1 MFSRGRKTAPRTFV
15 SGGNWQAVYSPFAL
29 IVLTLFILLASFSVV
44 QANRAKLF
52 SRGFASAVSV
62 MDGGLSPEKGQVISA
77 PEAPL
82 QDKEARLAAAFTILQ
97 QQADLL
103 ELQGTVDMRISRQA
117 MVLTL
122 SEHLLFPSGSARLDP
137 ASLPLLAKVARL
149 ISASD
154 HAVLIKGHSD
164 DQPIATAQYPSNWE
178 LSTARA
184 VTVLRYFSAVA
195 GIDAKRL
202 GAAGYGEYHPLAAND
217 SPNNRARN
225 RRVEIVFLPGTG
237 QGRR

>member
-1 MFSRGRKTAPRTFV
+1 MAIRGRKSAPRPFA

-29 IVLTLFILLASFSVV
+29 IVLSLFILLASFSVV
-44 QANRAKLF
+44 QATKVKLF
-52 SRGFASAVSV
+52 ARGFASAVSV
-62 MDGGLSPEKGQVISA
+62 MDGGLNPDKGRIISA
-77 PEAPL
+77 PQAPL
-82 QDKEARLAAAFTILQ
+82 QDKEARLAGAFARLQ

-103 ELQGTVDMRISRQA
+103 ELEDKVDMRISRQA

-122 SEHLLFPSGSARLDP
+122 SEHLLFASGSAELDP

-149 ISASD
+149 VAASD
-154 HAVLIKGHSD
+154 QAVLIKGHSD

-184 VTVLRYFSAVA
+184 VTVLRYFSTVP

-202 GAAGYGEYHPLAAND
+202 GAAGYGEFQPLAAND
-217 SPNNRARN
+217 GPDNRARN
-225 RRVEIVFLPGTG
+225 RRVEIVFLPAAEG
-237 QGRR
+237 GR